1 MPNQNISMDGFRVI
15 KKLGAGARTTI
26 YLAVDLSTNKKV
38 ALKRAVFETEQDH
51 RIFEQMATE
60 YKMSNKINHP
70 YIRKCHPLIKKR
82 KFFKTNEI
90 LMPMEL
96 FVGRSLEESPSL
108 SLGDI
113 LLVFRMIATG
123 LDAMHQKGLIHCD
136 IKPNNI
142 LISPAGSI
150 KIIDLGQS
158 CRFGTIKSRIQGTPD
173 YIAPE
178 QVKRQQLSHRTD
190 IFNLGATM
198 YWAMT
203 GKNVPTLISQ
213 KMDIG
218 LQTNNKEF
226 RAPHKIYRKI
236 PRQVSKLVM
245 KCVEEKPAR
254 RPENMSEVIA
264 TFDVLIRDIFSDKY
278 EKNEPENN

>member
-1 MPNQNISMDGFRVI
+1 MDGFRI
-15 KKLGAGARTTI
+15 MKKLGTGARTTI
-26 YLAVDLSTNKKV
+26 YLAIDLSTNKRV
-38 ALKRAVFETEQDH
+38 ALKRAVLETEQDH

-60 YKMSNKINHP
+60 YQISSKINHP
-70 YIRKCHPLIKKR
+70 YIRKCFPLIKKR
-82 KFFKTNEI
+82 RFFKTNEV

-113 LLVFRMIATG
+113 LLIFRMIATG

-158 CRFGTIKSRIQGTPD
+158 CKFGVIKSRIQGTPD

-203 GKNVPTLISQ
+203 GKNIPTLLSQ

-218 LQTNNKEF
+218 LNNNNNNEF

-245 KCVEEKPAR
+245 KCVEEKPAK

>member
-1 MPNQNISMDGFRVI
+1 MPNQNLSMDGFRVI
-15 KKLGAGARTTI
+15 KKLGSGARTTI
-26 YLAVDLSTNKKV
+26 YLAVDLATNERV
-38 ALKRAVFETEQDH
+38 ALKSAVLDTPQDH
-51 RIFEQMATE
+51 RIFEQMETE
-60 YKMSNKINHP
+60 YKMANRIDHL
-70 YIRKCHPLIKKR
+70 YLRKCYKLIKKR
-82 KFFKTNEI
+82 KFLKVNEM
-90 LMPMEL
+90 LLSMEL
-96 FVGRSLEESPSL
+96 FDGRSLEDSRGL
-108 SLGDI
+108 SLGDM
-113 LLVFRMIATG
+113 LLVFRMVATG
-123 LDAMHQKGLIHCD
+123 LDAMHRQGLVHCD

-142 LISPAGSI
+142 LISPEGSV

-158 CRFGTIKSRIQGTPD
+158 CKFGTVKSRIQGTPD

-213 KMDIG
+213 NTDLG
-218 LQTNNKEF
+218 LQNGSKNF

-236 PRQVSKLVM
+236 PRKVSKLVM
-245 KCVEEKPAR
+245 KCVKEKPAE

-264 TFDVLIRDIFSDKY
+264 TFDVLIRDIFADKY
-278 EKNEPENN
+278 EKNEPANN